1 MNFSV
6 GVTLKINLSP
16 GHIRSGT
23 VLKYVWEDGDGR
35 ERTEMRPLGGAGRVI
50 WRVPSALAHL
60 TQAGWPQHTP
70 PHTPA
75 GLSRP
80 RMGCRHKAEAYKCWC
95 DVLHV
100 PMCALSHLSPPRE
113 HKAIEGKEP
122 HPASPGGT
130 SHQHTAQKSAT
141 LSHVIPQQISWFF
154 PHPVWALPTP
164 LPPPVRVTSL
174 SFLLLVVWHIP
185 FVWWYNK
192 AQPGPSPLCWALRK
206 EEKKV
211 KKAVEHWSKRVKEP
225 QKMLKLYGFFCL
237 NRKE

>member
-141 LSHVIPQQISWFF
+141 LSHVIPQQISWFSLILYEHC
-154 PHPVWALPTP
+154 PHHC
-164 LPPPVRVTSL
+164 
-174 SFLLLVVWHIP
+174 LLLSGWLHSH
-185 FVWWYNK
+185 FSSWWC
-192 AQPGPSPLCWALRK
+192 GIF
-206 EEKKV
+206 
-211 KKAVEHWSKRVKEP
+211 H
-225 QKMLKLYGFFCL
+225 LYGDITKRSQVPAPCAGH
-237 NRKE
+237 